1 MSFKIARNSV
11 ETNRNSWKFIAMK
24 KYNPTSPARRQA
36 EIVEYKGV
44 ITRTEPYGP
53 LVSGRKRAVGRNV
66 FGRITTRHKG
76 GGAKRL
82 WREIDFLYDK
92 IGIPARVES
101 IEYDPNRTSLVALL
115 SYRDGEKRYVLAPQG
130 LRVGATVVSSEDAP
144 LDVGNRLPLK
154 KIPIGTVV
162 YNVELERGRG
172 AQLARSAGVGAIVI
186 AQEGTYTH
194 LQLPSKEI
202 RMVRSEN
209 WASVGALS
217 NPEHGFMTIGK
228 AGRSRHMGIRPTVRG
243 TAMNP
248 VDHPHGGGEGKTL
261 IGRRRG
267 PATPWGKPA
276 RGVKTR
282 KRNKKSNKFII
293 SRRRK

>member
-1 MSFKIARNSV
+1 M
-11 ETNRNSWKFIAMK
+11 ETVDWKGTLTQKDPHKAL
-24 KYNPTSPARRQA
+24 TS
-36 EIVEYKGV
+36 GF
-44 ITRTEPYGP
+44 
-53 LVSGRKRAVGRNV
+53 KRAHGRNA

-82 WREIDFLYDK
+82 LREIDFKYDK

-101 IEYDPNRTSLVALL
+101 IEYDPNRTSYIALL
-115 SYRDGEKRYVLAPQG
+115 SYRDGEKRYVLCMQG
-130 LRVGATVVSSEDAP
+130 MKVGQTVITAEHAAVEA
-144 LDVGNRLPLK
+144 GNRLPLK
-154 KIPIGTVV
+154 HIPIGTIVS
-162 YNVELERGRG
+162 NIELERGRG
-172 AQLARSAGVGAIVI
+172 AQMVRSAGSGAIIV

-194 LQLPSKEI
+194 IQLPSKEV

-217 NPEHGFMTIGK
+217 NPEYSLMTIGK
-228 AGRSRHMGIRPTVRG
+228 AGRARHMGIRPSVRG

-248 VDHPHGGGEGKTL
+248 VDHPHGGGEGRTL
-261 IGRRRG
+261 TGRRRG

-282 KRNKKSNKFII
+282 GKRKKSNVFII
-293 SRRRK
+293 SRRK